1 MQVQHHPTI
10 SPRRARRLARIEARQ
25 ARRHR
30 AAHLA
35 LALGVGALALLAVLP
50 AASQAQPVTQPATP
64 STQPSTQPMQ
74 RPMQPPASVQP
85 APSVQA
91 LPADAA
97 TAPPP
102 PSQDPAMNV
111 AIPAA
116 PPLPPPPPPTNAM
129 VQQKSGPVTYICGGV
144 AADEQQALLGMAR
157 SYNMNLLFTQ
167 GGRGEYLSDV
177 DVHLTHGGREVAS
190 FKADGPRCL
199 VRAPAGKYGVHATY
213 EGRTKT
219 ASVSTGSGAVQM
231 RW

>member
-10 SPRRARRLARIEARQ
+10 SPRRARLLARIEAQRT
-25 ARRHR
+25 RRHR
-30 AAHLA
+30 AVHVA

-50 AASQAQPVTQPATP
+50 AASQAQP
-64 STQPSTQPMQ
+64 STQ
-74 RPMQPPASVQP
+74 PMQPPASMQP
-85 APSVQA
+85 TPSVDT

-97 TAPPP
+97 TAPP

-111 AIPAA
+111 AVPAA
-116 PPLPPPPPPTNAM
+116 PPLPAPPPPTNAM
-129 VQQKSGPVTYICGGV
+129 VQQKSGAVTYICGGV
-144 AADEQQALLGMAR
+144 AADEQTALLGMAR

-177 DVHLTHGGREVAS
+177 DVHLTRGGREVAS

-199 VRAPAGKYGVHATY
+199 VRAPAGTYGVHATY